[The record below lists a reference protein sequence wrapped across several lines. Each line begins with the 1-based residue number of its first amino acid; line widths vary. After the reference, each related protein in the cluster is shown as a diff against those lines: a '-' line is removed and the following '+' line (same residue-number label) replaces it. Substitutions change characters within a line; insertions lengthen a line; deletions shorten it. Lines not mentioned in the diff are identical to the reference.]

1 MRAAGWL
8 CVLMTVGGIGCARQG
23 AAPAAA
29 VRPAPVEAR
38 GLAVDPAG
46 NVYAGSRGVWKW
58 DATGKRVAFDAG
70 TNSPVAMVADEEY
83 LYVAG
88 GGKIRRFALNGGKE
102 SPFTRGA
109 ITVETDAVRGMDV
122 VGTTLYVAD
131 AKAGGVRMFD
141 TATGEAKGDFSA
153 PLPTALAVDALG
165 QIWVAYEQG
174 TIRAFRSDGYAGV
187 TYTGPDDVPSMA
199 FGLGGKL
206 YVVDGTRGRV
216 VTLGEGGLEEVLRVG
231 PGLVAVAA
239 DREGRLVTLERGGRV
254 AKWDAGRVVWE
265 ARIK

>member
-1 MRAAGWL
+1 MRAAGWV
-8 CVLMTVGGIGCARQG
+8 CVLMAIGVLGCTRRG
-23 AAPAAA
+23 TAPVA
-29 VRPAPVEAR
+29 VVRAAPVEAR

-46 NVYAGSRGVWKW
+46 TVYVGGRGVWKW
-58 DATGKRVAFDAG
+58 DATGKRLAFDVG
-70 TNSPVAMVADEEY
+70 TILPVAMVADEEF

-88 GGKIRRFALNGGKE
+88 GGKIRRFSLSSGKE
-102 SPFTRGA
+102 APFTSGA
-109 ITVETDAVRGMDV
+109 IVVEVGAVRGMDV

-141 TATGEAKGDFSA
+141 TESGEAKGDFSA

-187 TYTGPDDVPSMA
+187 TYTGPDEVPSMA

-206 YVVDGTRGRV
+206 YVVDAKGGRV
-216 VTLGEGGLEEVLRVG
+216 VTPGEAGMEDVLPVG

-239 DREGRLVTLERGGRV
+239 DREGHLVTLERTGRV
-254 AKWDAGRVVWE
+254 AKWDEGRVVWE
-265 ARIK
+265 AKVE